1 MPRYEIV
8 YTVLERSV
16 PLCDRLCQPR
26 VVPLTPRLVKLSTA
40 SSHFSFSLFA
50 RNFGQFIN
58 NIKKNR
64 TTADGESFRHTNLK
78 KKKKKHCKVTVK
90 TMKNSYK
97 LSVSVFK
104 KPDLNYKT
112 NIN

>member
-16 PLCDRLCQPR
+16 PLCDRLCNLELC
-26 VVPLTPRLVKLSTA
+26 PLLQDLSSFPLPALTFL
-40 SSHFSFSLFA
+40 SHFLQETLV
-50 RNFGQFIN
+50 NLIN

-78 KKKKKHCKVTVK
+78 KKKKKA
-90 TMKNSYK
+90 
-97 LSVSVFK
+97 L
-104 KPDLNYKT
+104 
-112 NIN
+112 

>member
-1 MPRYEIV
+1 MIDFV
-8 YTVLERSV
+8 NLELC
-16 PLCDRLCQPR
+16 PLLQDLSSF
-26 VVPLTPRLVKLSTA
+26 PLPALTFL
-40 SSHFSFSLFA
+40 SHFLQETLV
-50 RNFGQFIN
+50 NLIN

-64 TTADGESFRHTNLK
+64 TTADGESFRHTNL

>member
-1 MPRYEIV
+1 MEKVSDI
-8 YTVLERSV
+8 
-16 PLCDRLCQPR
+16 Q
-26 VVPLTPRLVKLSTA
+26 
-40 SSHFSFSLFA
+40 
-50 RNFGQFIN
+50 I
-58 NIKKNR
+58 
-64 TTADGESFRHTNLK
+64 K

-112 NIN
+112 NINWSEKTLI